1 MIPAPTVPGAFATG
15 HTRVIVCGSRA
26 WTDEAAVRTALT
38 RAWREAGQPLVVV
51 HGACPTGA
59 DRIASEWAREHQHA
73 GIVEERH
80 PADWKGLGRM
90 AGPLRNRAMCAAG
103 ADLALAFPLGH
114 SAGTRG
120 CMRLAAQHGIPV
132 HDFDPALA
140 AKGA

>member
-1 MIPAPTVPGAFATG
+1 MIPAPTIPGSFATG
-15 HTRVIVCGSRA
+15 HTRVIVTGSRGWA
-26 WTDEAAVRTALT
+26 DEAAVRTALT

-59 DRIASEWAREHQHA
+59 DRIASEWAREHEHA

-80 PADWKGLGRM
+80 PADWRSLGRS
-90 AGPLRNRAMCAAG
+90 AGPTRNAAMVRAG
-103 ADLALAFPLGH
+103 AAFVLAFPSGA
-114 SAGTRG
+114 SVGTRG
-120 CMRLAAQHGIPV
+120 AMRLAARAGIPV